1 MKLKKMKSILFVLLL
16 TAPCLI
22 QSKKSKD
29 KSSSEE
35 TETDKEEDK
44 TSSEETEVDTDKG
57 LEKVFGKNWKIS
69 DVKSVFNQDG
79 DYNDDDD
86 DLVES
91 ELFVM
96 IDGAKDIKPMGK
108 IKVKNSGVGSDYQ
121 AGGLNNYK
129 QEVLNSHNAYRKQHG
144 LRALKPSPFLD
155 QKAQAAADRIAK
167 NPGLW
172 ATPEK
177 AHSSWDDLKHKDGS
191 FIGENLYR
199 NPGRINDPVK
209 TWKGSKFHKERL
221 DDRTTTHLG
230 VGYARGTDGKQY
242 TVGTYHP
249 AGLF

>member
-35 TETDKEEDK
+35 TETDKEEDT

-108 IKVKNSGVGSDYQ
+108 IKVK
-121 AGGLNNYK
+121 
-129 QEVLNSHNAYRKQHG
+129 
-144 LRALKPSPFLD
+144 
-155 QKAQAAADRIAK
+155 
-167 NPGLW
+167 
-172 ATPEK
+172 
-177 AHSSWDDLKHKDGS
+177 
-191 FIGENLYR
+191 
-199 NPGRINDPVK
+199 
-209 TWKGSKFHKERL
+209 
-221 DDRTTTHLG
+221 
-230 VGYARGTDGKQY
+230 
-242 TVGTYHP
+242 
-249 AGLF
+249 